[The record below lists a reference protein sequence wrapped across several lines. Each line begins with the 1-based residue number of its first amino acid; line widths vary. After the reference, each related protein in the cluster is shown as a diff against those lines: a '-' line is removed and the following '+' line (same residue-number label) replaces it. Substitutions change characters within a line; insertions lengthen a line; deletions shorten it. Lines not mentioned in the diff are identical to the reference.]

1 MTIKEE
7 IKELEAQLKEE
18 CNKLTRNDYTDLEE
32 SWEEHLDF
40 EIWSE
45 GYDKYGWDRGEVLYL
60 DQVIESVFDKNRE
73 LTDEEKLEILKWA
86 VLPDTVKASCWD
98 W

>member
-1 MTIKEE
+1 MNIKEE
-7 IKELEAQLKEE
+7 IEKLEAQLKKQ
-18 CNKLTRNDYTDLEE
+18 CNKLTRDDYTDLEE
-32 SWEEHLDF
+32 SWEEHLDAK
-40 EIWSE
+40 IWSD
-45 GYDKYGWDRGEVLYL
+45 YDKYGWERGKVLYL
-60 DQVIESVFDKNRE
+60 DYVIERVFDNSE